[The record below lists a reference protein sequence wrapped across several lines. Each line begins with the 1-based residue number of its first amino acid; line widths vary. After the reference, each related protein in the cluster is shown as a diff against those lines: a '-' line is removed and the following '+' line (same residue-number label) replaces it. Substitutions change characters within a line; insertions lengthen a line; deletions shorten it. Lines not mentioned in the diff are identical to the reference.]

1 MTRYGLIGFPL
12 SHSFSQRY
20 FTEKFVREGITDCQ
34 YENFPLEQIAALPA
48 LLDKYPD
55 LRGLNVTIPYKTAVL
70 PYLDALDPVAAD
82 IGAVNTVLIQNGR
95 CTGYNTDAHGFRQ
108 SLLQMTQAAGYTEL
122 PPGEALLLGRGG
134 AALAVAWVFKQWNI
148 PCRFVVR
155 RPTLSDEIGYP
166 DLRALDFNAVRWIV
180 NATPLGMYPN
190 SDACPDLPF
199 DRLHAQ
205 HFVCDLLYNPPKTL
219 LLQRASARGCQV
231 QNGLDMLHAQAEK
244 AWDIWQTP

>member
-12 SHSFSQRY
+12 SHSFSQGY
-20 FTEKFVREGITDCQ
+20 FTEKFAREGIKNCRYD
-34 YENFPLEQIAALPA
+34 NFPLEHISELPD
-48 LLDKYPD
+48 LLKNCPD
-55 LRGLNVTIPYKTAVL
+55 LRGLNVTIPYKTAVI
-70 PYLDALDPVAAD
+70 PYLDGLDPVAAD
-82 IGAVNTVLIQNGR
+82 IGAVNTLVIQNGR

-108 SLLQMTQAAGYTEL
+108 SLLQMTQAAGYTGL

-155 RPTLSDEIGYP
+155 RPQLPDEMGYP
-166 DLRALDFNAVRWIV
+166 DLRALDFNAIRWIV
-180 NATPLGMYPN
+180 NTTPVGMYPN

-205 HFVCDLLYNPPKTL
+205 HFVCDLLYNPPETL

-244 AWDIWQTP
+244 AWDIWQTS